1 MENVTTLWG
10 FMGLLVIQG
19 LAFLKNLNDSKT
31 ARLVASAEADK
42 AKQEIADQRAAT
54 AQKRDQDHALLAQ
67 RVDQI
72 EKTQHDL
79 SQVMGK
85 MSDKVDAISE
95 GVAFIKGRLTPATRK
110 ANYVLLD
117 DK

>member
-31 ARLVASAEADK
+31 ARLVASAEAEK
-42 AKQEIADQRAAT
+42 AKQEITDQRAAT

-67 RVDQI
+67 RVDQL
-72 EKTQHDL
+72 EKTQHAL
-79 SQVMGK
+79 TGVISK
-85 MSDKVDAISE
+85 MDDRLRDISE
-95 GVAFIKGRLTPATRK
+95 GVAFIKGTIT
-110 ANYVLLD
+110 NNQHNI
-117 DK
+117 